1 MLSPRAIAH
10 KILLHIEQESGYP
23 DRLLQ
28 SYLDRYDNLDPR
40 DKGLITELVFGVLR
54 WQGRLDSIIS
64 RFSSVKLKKINPVVR
79 IILRTAIYQILF
91 LDKIPARAAVNEAVK
106 LARESQPDYVVRF
119 VNAVLR
125 RVSDNIESL
134 KKVDK
139 TNLTASG
146 IAEIYSH
153 PKWIVDAWVKELGT
167 EETAEL
173 CRANNKTPPTSIR
186 VNTLLTTSENL
197 AEELRRAGIE
207 VQPCKYAPDAL
218 EVKKGHFNLQRL
230 EAYEK
235 GLFQI
240 QDEASQ
246 LVAHIL
252 TPRPE
257 ERILDAC
264 AGFGGKT
271 SIFAQ
276 LMENSGEIMA
286 VDLSPWKVATLE
298 ENLERLKI
306 GIVGTLQTDVRK
318 LNEMNIKPFD
328 RIFLDAPCSGLG
340 VLRRKPDIKWKR
352 RPGDVYRLSLL
363 QRDLLD
369 SLASLLR
376 VGGVLVYATCTLL
389 NIENS
394 EVIESFLQNHPE
406 FCIEPISDTIP
417 WMKVFARGP
426 YFCSFPHRHG
436 TDGFFAARLKR
447 IK

>member
-125 RVSDNIESL
+125 KVSDNIESL
-134 KKVDK
+134 KKVDE

-218 EVKKGHFNLQRL
+218 EVEKGHFKLQRL

-286 VDLSPWKVATLE
+286 VDLSPWKVAALE

>member
-125 RVSDNIESL
+125 KVSDNIESL
-134 KKVDK
+134 KKVDE

-218 EVKKGHFNLQRL
+218 EVKKGHFKLQRL

-252 TPRPE
+252 TPRPG

-286 VDLSPWKVATLE
+286 VDLSPWKVAALE

-406 FCIEPISDTIP
+406 FCIEPISGTIP

>member
-125 RVSDNIESL
+125 KVSDNIESL
-134 KKVDK
+134 KKVDE

-218 EVKKGHFNLQRL
+218 EVKKGHFKLQRL

-286 VDLSPWKVATLE
+286 VDLSPWKVAALE

-363 QRDLLD
+363 QRDL
-369 SLASLLR
+369 
-376 VGGVLVYATCTLL
+376 
-389 NIENS
+389 
-394 EVIESFLQNHPE
+394 
-406 FCIEPISDTIP
+406 
-417 WMKVFARGP
+417 
-426 YFCSFPHRHG
+426 
-436 TDGFFAARLKR
+436 
-447 IK
+447 

>member
-125 RVSDNIESL
+125 KVSDNIESL
-134 KKVDK
+134 KKVDE

-218 EVKKGHFNLQRL
+218 EVKKGHFKLQRL

-286 VDLSPWKVATLE
+286 VDLSPWKVAALE

-406 FCIEPISDTIP
+406 FCIEPISGTIP

>member
-125 RVSDNIESL
+125 KVSDNIESL
-134 KKVDK
+134 KKVDE

-218 EVKKGHFNLQRL
+218 EVKKGHFKLQRL

-286 VDLSPWKVATLE
+286 VDLSPWKVAALE

>member
-64 RFSSVKLKKINPVVR
+64 RFSSVKLKKINPVVKV
-79 IILRTAIYQILF
+79 ILRTAIYQMLF

-125 RVSDNIESL
+125 KVSDNIESL
-134 KKVDK
+134 KKVDE

-252 TPRPE
+252 IPRPG
-257 ERILDAC
+257 ERILDTC

-286 VDLSPWKVATLE
+286 VDLSPWKVAALE

-376 VGGVLVYATCTLL
+376 VGGVLAYATCTLL

>member
-125 RVSDNIESL
+125 KVSDNIESL
-134 KKVDK
+134 KKVDE

-218 EVKKGHFNLQRL
+218 EVKKGHFKLQRL

-252 TPRPE
+252 TPRPG

-286 VDLSPWKVATLE
+286 VDLSPWKVAALE

>member
-125 RVSDNIESL
+125 KVSDNIESL
-134 KKVDK
+134 KKVDE

-218 EVKKGHFNLQRL
+218 EVKKGHFKLQRL

-286 VDLSPWKVATLE
+286 VDLSPWKVAALE

-369 SLASLLR
+369 SLDSLLR

-406 FCIEPISDTIP
+406 FCIEPISGTIP

>member
-125 RVSDNIESL
+125 KVSDNIESL
-134 KKVDK
+134 KKVDE

>member
-125 RVSDNIESL
+125 KVSDNIESL
-134 KKVDK
+134 KKVDE

-286 VDLSPWKVATLE
+286 VDLSPWKVAALE